1 MPVGVD
7 PDIIPEAWD
16 FALIG
21 GEATPGLC
29 KVSQGGRVFKWDKK
43 PGFGSAG
50 VTTKLTG
57 IEPGTFTTTFMF
69 YDGVTGDTAT
79 VQRDRWELVIL
90 PILKQA
96 ETGKTAIPFYHPA
109 VSGPPM
115 NISAAVPEHIGILEQ
130 DDAGVWSVVVK
141 WSEFGKPK
149 AASGTPKAAKTK
161 GATAKSENEKQIE
174 ALTKELKELAG

>member
-7 PDIIPEAWD
+7 PDVIPEAWD

-29 KVSQGGRVFKWDKK
+29 KISQGGRAFKWDKK

-50 VTTKLTG
+50 ATTKLTG
-57 IEPGTFTTTFMF
+57 IEAGTFTMTISF
-69 YDGVTGDTAT
+69 YDGVTGDSAT
-79 VQRDRWELVIL
+79 TQRDRWELVFL
-90 PILKQA
+90 PMLKQA

-115 NISAAVPEHIGILEQ
+115 GIKAAVPEHVGILEQ
-130 DDAGVWSVVVK
+130 DDAGTWSVVVK

-149 AASGTPKAAKTK
+149 AAAGTPTAAKTK
-161 GATAKSENEKQIE
+161 GATAKTENEKQIE
-174 ALTKELKELAG
+174 ALTKELKSLAD